1 MQDFSHITKY
11 WKHWLAGLLTLVG
24 VVLYFVN
31 EPFFWFYILFLFL
44 VFIFYTS

>member
-11 WKHWLAGLLTLVG
+11 WKHWLIGLLIVVG
-24 VVLYFVN
+24 IALYFIS
-31 EPFFWFYILFLFL
+31 EPIFWFYILFLFL